1 MPRRALLAFFLISPS
16 ISVHAASPLEG
27 LLYNNLTEAQR
38 GDLPEDAT
46 LEQVVSRMA
55 PAQKISAKNELAY
68 LERSK
73 EAATLKEVGRGY
85 MLLGSATD
93 AARVAAK
100 LKELQ
105 PQGAAGYALSAEASY
120 KLGRMEDSV
129 EDARRALKINPKD
142 SNTQTL
148 LRFAETQLGRGKA
161 SAGASPKTANVAAR
175 PQAAEFER
183 RRGGV
188 GDTLNRLEHLKTDQ
202 GLNRLFRTKS
212 GRKLMVE
219 VIPGADAETTLKTLQ
234 EKGVD
239 VRAMDSTGG
248 QTQKVFK
255 EGDIYVIVIPREAF
269 KESPSAVAPVL
280 GQGMSE
286 VQDLKEQGEGFSI
299 VLIKQKAQLIGIRI
313 WEEVKSTGEGCDASG
328 WLCQTLNLASRIW
341 KDNFSENPPREGEFS
356 APGLPEKLDRASLSE
371 RNDCRRGTDEVL
383 KQVLHEY
390 NMEDMRRVKLT
401 EEFERTR
408 DESLRKMKQE
418 DEQFRRE
425 TGNTL
430 PNK

>member
-1 MPRRALLAFFLISPS
+1 
-16 ISVHAASPLEG
+16 
-27 LLYNNLTEAQR
+27 
-38 GDLPEDAT
+38 
-46 LEQVVSRMA
+46 
-55 PAQKISAKNELAY
+55 LAY

-105 PQGAAGYALSAEASY
+105 PQGAAGYALAAEAAY

-129 EDARRALKINPKD
+129 EDAKRALKINPKD

-161 SAGASPKTANVAAR
+161 SAGAPPKTANVAAR

-183 RRGGV
+183 RRGGI
-188 GDTLNRLEHLKTDQ
+188 GDALNRLEHLKTDQ

-239 VRAMDSTGG
+239 VRTMDSTGG

-313 WEEVKSTGEGCDASG
+313 WEEVKSTGEGCDGNG

-341 KDNFSENPPREGEFS
+341 KDNFSENPPRDGEFS
-356 APGLPEKLDRASLSE
+356 DPEASQKLKKAESDELKSGL
-371 RNDCRRGTDEVL
+371 RGTDEIL
-383 KQVLHEY
+383 KQTNDKHK
-390 NMEDMRRVKLT
+390 MEDMGRVKLT
-401 EEFERTR
+401 EEYEQAR
-408 DESLRKMKQE
+408 DEALRKMKQE

-425 TGNTL
+425 TGNTIR
-430 PNK
+430 K

>member
-1 MPRRALLAFFLISPS
+1 MPRRASLVFLSFFLAVSAR
-16 ISVHAASPLEG
+16 AASPLEG

-46 LEQVVSRMA
+46 LEQVVSAMA

-105 PQGAAGYALSAEASY
+105 PQGAAGYALAAEAAY
-120 KLGRMEDSV
+120 KLGRMEDSI
-129 EDARRALKINPKD
+129 EDAKRALKINPKD

-148 LRFAETQLGRGKA
+148 LRFAETQFGRGKA
-161 SAGASPKTANVAAR
+161 SSRAPRTRTAAMEAR
-175 PQAAEFER
+175 PASAEFQR
-183 RRGGV
+183 RPGGI
-188 GDTLNRLEHLKTDQ
+188 GDALNRLEHLKTDQ

-219 VIPGADAETTLKTLQ
+219 VIGGADAETTLQTLQ

-239 VRAMDSTGG
+239 VRTLDSTGG

-269 KESPSAVAPVL
+269 KESPSAIAPVL

-286 VQDLKEQGEGFSI
+286 VQDLKERGEGFSI

-313 WEEVKSTGEGCDASG
+313 WEEVKSTGESCDAGG

-341 KDNFSENPPREGEFS
+341 KDNLSENPPRPDEFT
-356 APGLPEKLDRASLSE
+356 APGLPEKLSKAYVSE
-371 RNDCRRGTDEVL
+371 TQEGRRGTEEIL
-383 KQVLHEY
+383 KQTNDKHK
-390 NMEDMRRVKLT
+390 MDDMGRVKLT
-401 EEFERTR
+401 EEFEQTR
-408 DESLRKMKQE
+408 DEALRKMKQE
-418 DEQFRRE
+418 DDQFRRE

-430 PNK
+430 RK

>member
-1 MPRRALLAFFLISPS
+1 MPRRASLVFLLCLLTASAR
-16 ISVHAASPLEG
+16 AASPLEG

-38 GDLPEDAT
+38 GNLPEDAT
-46 LEQVVSRMA
+46 LEQVVSAMA

-85 MLLGSATD
+85 MLLGSAAD

-105 PQGAAGYALSAEASY
+105 PQSSAGYALGAEAAY
-120 KLGRMEDSV
+120 KQGRLDDAV
-129 EDARRALKINPKD
+129 EDAKRALKINPKD

-148 LRFAETQLGRGKA
+148 LRFAQTQLGRGK
-161 SAGASPKTANVAAR
+161 SPAGAPPRSPSMGVRPEAADFQ
-175 PQAAEFER
+175 P

-188 GDTLNRLEHLKTDQ
+188 GEMLDRIEHLRTDQ

-234 EKGVD
+234 DKGVD
-239 VRAMDSTGG
+239 VRTMDSTGG

-269 KESPSAVAPVL
+269 KESPSAIAPVL

-286 VQDLKEQGEGFSI
+286 VQDLKDRGEGFSI
-299 VLIKQKAQLIGIRI
+299 VLIKQKAALIGIRI
-313 WEEVKSTGEGCDASG
+313 WEEVKSSGEGCEADG

-341 KDNFSENPPREGEFS
+341 KDNLSENPPREGEFS
-356 APGLPEKLDRASLSE
+356 DPALTRSLVKAQSDEREAGL
-371 RNDCRRGTDEVL
+371 RGTDEIL
-383 KQVLHEY
+383 KQTNDKHK
-390 NMEDMRRVKLT
+390 MEDMGRIKLT
-401 EEFERTR
+401 EEFEQTR

-418 DEQFRRE
+418 DDQFRRE

-430 PNK
+430 RK